1 MAIKLGELL
10 IEAGVIDRTQLAQAL
25 QHQRTYG
32 GRLGT
37 NLVELGILDE
47 KTLAGVLAKQ
57 MSIPSA
63 TAAQLDRVDA
73 AALRLLRPET
83 AERLR
88 AVPLRE
94 DAGRLWVAMAD
105 PSDQMALRELER
117 LVGKPVRAMVA
128 PELLIQYALEKH
140 YGVRRKPRVMTVREG
155 SGLLDFDGHR
165 APRITMPA
173 PAPAKKGPPPPPG
186 GRPPIPVSPAANE
199 APVWNW
205 YGSDSPAAE
214 QVASL
219 SGYLDEQL
227 KPEVPKR
234 ERPPLKIVAEK
245 LLMAETDEA
254 VFDVALSYVGI
265 DAEKLAAF
273 LLRNGQLVGWR
284 GRGID
289 DAQLKKVKIK
299 LEDAPMV
306 AGVLASGQAWVG
318 SVQLK
323 DLGALA
329 KPLGVHDEGLGVV
342 LPVRIGK
349 RAVAAVVG
357 LQASDDIMRH
367 ASTINKLANKIDQAL
382 HIGYLRR
389 QILSD
394 E

>member
-47 KTLAGVLAKQ
+47 KTVASVLAKQ

-63 TAAQLDRVDA
+63 TAAQLDRCDP
-73 AALRLLRPET
+73 AALRLLRAEV

-105 PSDQMALRELER
+105 PTDQMALKELER
-117 LVGKPVRAMVA
+117 LVGKPIRAMVA

-140 YGVRRKPRVMTVREG
+140 FAVRRKPRVMTVREG

-165 APRITMPA
+165 APRITTTAPPPA
-173 PAPAKKGPPPPPG
+173 AGKKGPPPPPKQ
-186 GRPPIPVSPAANE
+186 E

-205 YGSDSPAAE
+205 YGSDNP
-214 QVASL
+214 QVDAVESL
-219 SGYLDEQL
+219 SGYLDEHE
-227 KPEVPKR
+227 KPAQPKR

-265 DAEKLAAF
+265 DAQRLAAF
-273 LLRNGQLVGWR
+273 LLRNGNLVGWK
-284 GRGID
+284 GHGVD
-289 DAQLKKVKIK
+289 EAQLKKVKIK
-299 LEDAPMV
+299 LDEAPMV

-318 SVQLK
+318 RVQLE

-329 KPLGVHDEGLGVV
+329 TPLGVREEGLGVV

-357 LQASDDIMRH
+357 LEASSDIMKH

>member
-10 IEAGVIDRTQLAQAL
+10 IEAGVIDRTQLSQAL
-25 QHQRTYG
+25 QHQRTHG

-105 PSDQMALRELER
+105 PTDQMALKELER

-140 YGVRRKPRVMTVREG
+140 YGVRRKARVMMVREG

-165 APRITMPA
+165 APRVAMP
-173 PAPAKKGPPPPPG
+173 PQSPAKKGPPPPPG
-186 GRPPIPVSPAANE
+186 TQPATNE

-205 YGSDSPAAE
+205 YGSESPQGQA
-214 QVASL
+214 VASL
-219 SGYLDEQL
+219 SGFLDEQI
-227 KPEVPKR
+227 KPEAPKR

-245 LLMAETDEA
+245 LLMADSDEA
-254 VFDVALSYVGI
+254 IFDVALSYVGI

-284 GRGID
+284 GRGVD

-299 LEDAPMV
+299 LEDAPML

-329 KPLGVHDEGLGVV
+329 KPLGVFDEGLGVV

>member
-63 TAAQLDRVDA
+63 TAAQLDRVDP
-73 AALRLLRPET
+73 AALRLLRADV

-105 PSDQMALRELER
+105 PTDQVALKELER
-117 LVGKPVRAMVA
+117 LVGKPIRAMVA

-140 YGVRRKPRVMTVREG
+140 FAVRRKPRVMTVREG

-165 APRITMPA
+165 TPRIASAA
-173 PAPAKKGPPPPPG
+173 PASSQTKKGPPPPP
-186 GRPPIPVSPAANE
+186 AAE

-205 YGSDSPAAE
+205 YGDSVKNDA
-214 QVASL
+214 VDSL
-219 SGYLDEQL
+219 SGYLDEQA
-227 KPEVPKR
+227 KPAVPKR

-245 LLMAETDEA
+245 LLMADSDEA

-265 DAEKLAAF
+265 DAQRLAAF

-284 GRGID
+284 GHGVD
-289 DAQLKKVKIK
+289 EAQLRKVKIK

-306 AGVLASGQAWVG
+306 AGVLASGQPWVG
-318 SVQLK
+318 RVQLK
-323 DLGALA
+323 DLGSLA
-329 KPLGVHDEGLGVV
+329 TPLGVRDEGLGVV

-357 LQASDDIMRH
+357 LEASPDILQH

-394 E
+394 D

>member
-37 NLVELGILDE
+37 NLVELGIVDE
-47 KTLAGVLAKQ
+47 KTVASVLAKQ

-63 TAAQLDRVDA
+63 TAAQLDRCDP
-73 AALRLLRPET
+73 AALRLLRSDV

-105 PSDQMALRELER
+105 PTDQMALKELER
-117 LVGKPVRAMVA
+117 LVGKPIRAMVA

-140 YGVRRKPRVMTVREG
+140 FAVRRKPRVMTVHEG

-165 APRITMPA
+165 SPRITTTVPA
-173 PAPAKKGPPPPPG
+173 APPAGRKPPPPPQ
-186 GRPPIPVSPAANE
+186 AE

-205 YGSDSPAAE
+205 YGTQEPESGAVE
-214 QVASL
+214 SL
-219 SGYLDEQL
+219 AGYLDEND
-227 KPEVPKR
+227 KPAPPKR

-265 DAEKLAAF
+265 DAQKLAAF
-273 LLRNGQLVGWR
+273 LLRNGNLVGWK
-284 GRGID
+284 GRGVD
-289 DAQLKKVKIK
+289 EAQLKKIKIK
-299 LEDAPMV
+299 LEDAPML
-306 AGVLASGQAWVG
+306 AGVLASGQ
-318 SVQLK
+318 
-323 DLGALA
+323 
-329 KPLGVHDEGLGVV
+329 
-342 LPVRIGK
+342 
-349 RAVAAVVG
+349 
-357 LQASDDIMRH
+357 
-367 ASTINKLANKIDQAL
+367 
-382 HIGYLRR
+382 
-389 QILSD
+389 
-394 E
+394 

>member
-37 NLVELGILDE
+37 NLVELGIIDE
-47 KTLAGVLAKQ
+47 KTVSSVLAKQ

-63 TAAQLDRVDA
+63 TAAQLDRCDP
-73 AALRLLRPET
+73 AALRLLRAEV

-105 PSDQMALRELER
+105 PTDQMALKELER
-117 LVGKPVRAMVA
+117 LVGKPIRAMVA

-140 YGVRRKPRVMTVREG
+140 FAVRRKPRVMTVREG

-165 APRITMPA
+165 APRISTAA
-173 PAPAKKGPPPPPG
+173 PTAPPGKKGPPPPPT
-186 GRPPIPVSPAANE
+186 E

-205 YGSDSPAAE
+205 YGSQEPQAGAVE
-214 QVASL
+214 SL
-219 SGYLDEQL
+219 AGYLDEQQ
-227 KPEVPKR
+227 KPAQPKR

-265 DAEKLAAF
+265 DAQRLAAF
-273 LLRNGQLVGWR
+273 LLRNGNLVGWK
-284 GRGID
+284 GTGVD
-289 DAQLKKVKIK
+289 AAQLKKVKIK

-318 SVQLK
+318 RVQLE

-329 KPLGVHDEGLGVV
+329 APLGVSDEGLGVV

-357 LQASDDIMRH
+357 LEASSDIMKH
-367 ASTINKLANKIDQAL
+367 TATINKLANKIDQAL